1 MLDLNLVFQLVALL
15 LFLTSSCLTSSVQS
29 ICNKGCDLA
38 LSSYYTHYE
47 SDVVSISRFI
57 NTDVSNILKYNPN
70 TIANQDSL
78 QLFIRINL
86 PFHCDCINGEFLGH
100 VFNYNLTSA
109 DTYETI
115 AQESYSNLTTAEW
128 IQRFNT
134 YDSDRLPDTGN
145 VNVTVNCSCG
155 NSKISKDYGLFL
167 TYPLRPGETLES
179 ISSAAN
185 VSSDLIR
192 NYNPGVNF
200 SQGSG
205 LIYIPGRGEYLV
217 PF

>member
-38 LSSYYTHYE
+38 LGWYYTHYG
-47 SDVVSISRFI
+47 SDV
-57 NTDVSNILKYNPN
+57 
-70 TIANQDSL
+70 DSL

-100 VFNYNLTSA
+100 VFNYNVTSA

-145 VNVTVNCSCG
+145 VNVTFNCSCG

-185 VSSDLIR
+185 LSSDLIR

-205 LIYIPGRGEYLV
+205 LIYIPGRSEYLV